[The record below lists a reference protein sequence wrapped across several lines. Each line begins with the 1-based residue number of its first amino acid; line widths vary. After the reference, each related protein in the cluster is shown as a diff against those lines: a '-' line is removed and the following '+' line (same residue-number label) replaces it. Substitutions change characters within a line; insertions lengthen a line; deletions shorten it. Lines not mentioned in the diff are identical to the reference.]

1 MISFSSNL
9 SFLLT
14 TASDRTKYSLY
25 SGVNCALGS
34 DRQNQFVI
42 AGFVSTWCN
51 SARHSDVFRYNGVS
65 VIEGFHFSC
74 RAADARAIRYSC
86 RAADAKAIRYS
97 CRAADAKAIRY
108 SCRAADAKAIQYS
121 LNIAWHEFVK
131 LWDLLGYSKR
141 RRWKIPPWLNSWIF
155 FDS

>member
-1 MISFSSNL
+1 MISFYSNL

-42 AGFVSTWCN
+42 AGSVSTWCN

-74 RAADARAIRYSC
+74 RAADARAIRYCC

-97 CRAADAKAIRY
+97 CRAADAKAIR
-108 SCRAADAKAIQYS
+108 YS

-155 FDS
+155 FNS